1 MMGPA
6 MHVTRLA
13 MAPEYQAPGH
23 HGMRCQ
29 RIQGMDAGPSSAM
42 WLAIS
47 TIAPGGGIVASASPL
62 EKVYVVLEGSVEMTS
77 SGETVTLERW
87 DSCRIAP
94 GADRA
99 LANRTS
105 APAMILLAMETAKP
119 ATAAEAR

>member
-1 MMGPA
+1 

-23 HGMRCQ
+23 HGMHCL
-29 RIQGMDAGPSSAM
+29 RIQGMEAGPSSAM

-47 TIAPGGGIVASASPL
+47 TIAPGGGIAASVSPL
-62 EKVYVVLEGSVEMTS
+62 EKIYVVLEGSIEMTS
-77 SGETVTLERW
+77 SEDCVTLERW

-99 LANRTS
+99 LANRS
-105 APAMILLAMETAKP
+105 AVPATILLAMEIVKP
-119 ATAAEAR
+119 AATEQA